1 MLLPYVVQIMHFWI
15 ETVNK
20 KGQEAL
26 PILETMARKVYK
38 LHGLRYLILVFNIL
52 LTCCQGFK
60 RIQSLK
66 DMEGKG

>member
-1 MLLPYVVQIMHFWI
+1 MLLSYVVQIMHFWI

-52 LTCCQGFK
+52 LT
-60 RIQSLK
+60 
-66 DMEGKG
+66 